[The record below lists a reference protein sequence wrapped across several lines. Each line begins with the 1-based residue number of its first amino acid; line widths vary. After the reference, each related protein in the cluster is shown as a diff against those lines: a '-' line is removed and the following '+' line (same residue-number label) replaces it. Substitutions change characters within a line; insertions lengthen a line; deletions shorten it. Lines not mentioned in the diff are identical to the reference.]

1 MKKGFV
7 KKNKIFGINMLYLVS
22 ILPIIIFSFYK
33 NGWMVYKS
41 GELSLFLSLQYL
53 VIPIIIVLLSYVF
66 ETYYYLCI
74 KKEEDINNVVNSV
87 VPYINT
93 LCYLVC
99 GPANKLFITIPII
112 VVLDVIMKFLDQ
124 KVCINR
130 VALFKCALF
139 GILTILSMYS
149 NLNYHEVTLKV
160 VENDASKLFLGM
172 GVGEIG
178 VTSTLLA
185 IVGYIILLFNN
196 YYKKEIPIICVI
208 SYALVSILLY
218 FGKVVTFNELLV
230 NTFNSGFVFVAVF
243 VASLTT
249 ATPVVKSGR
258 IIYAI
263 LVGIVAAVM
272 VNLVRFNVGI
282 YFGVLVI
289 SLLTPILNKFKL
301 SIE

>member
-7 KKNKIFGINMLYLVS
+7 KKNKIFGINMLYLLS

-33 NGWMVYKS
+33 NGLMVYKT

-53 VIPIIIVLLSYVF
+53 VIPVVIIILSYIF

-74 KKEEDINNVVNSV
+74 KKEDDTNNVFNSI
-87 VPYINT
+87 VPYVNA

-99 GPANKLFITIPII
+99 GPATKLYITIPII
-112 VVLDVIMKFLDQ
+112 VVLDVLMKFLDH
-124 KVCINR
+124 KVSVNR
-130 VALFKCALF
+130 VALFKCVLF
-139 GILTILSMYS
+139 GVLALLSMNS
-149 NLNYHEVTLKV
+149 NLNYHEATLKV
-160 VENDASKLFLGM
+160 VENDPAKLFLGL

-196 YYKKEIPIICVI
+196 YFKREIPIICII

-218 FGKVVTFNELLV
+218 FGGVVNFNELLV
-230 NTFNSGFVFVAVF
+230 NTFNSGFMFAAVF
-243 VASLTT
+243 VASLTN

-263 LVGIVAAVM
+263 LVGIVAGVM
-272 VNLVRFNVGI
+272 VNLVKFNAGI
-282 YFGVLVI
+282 YFGILVI
-289 SLLTPILNKFKL
+289 SLLTPVLNKFKL

>member
-33 NGWMVYKS
+33 NGLMVYKS
-41 GELSLFLSLQYL
+41 GELNLFLSLQYL
-53 VIPIIIVLLSYVF
+53 IIPIIIVILSYVF

-74 KKEEDINNVVNSV
+74 KKDEDNNNIINSII
-87 VPYINT
+87 PYINT
-93 LCYLVC
+93 LCYLVT
-99 GPANKLFITIPII
+99 GPANKLYITIPLI
-112 VVLDVIMKFLDQ
+112 VVLDVAMKFLDQ
-124 KVCINR
+124 KVCLNR
-130 VALFKCALF
+130 VALYKCILF
-139 GILTILSMYS
+139 LVLSLMSLYS
-149 NLNYHEVTLKV
+149 NMNYHEATLKV
-160 VENDASKLFLGM
+160 VESDSSKLFLGM

-185 IVGYIILLFNN
+185 IVGYIILLFNS
-196 YYKKEIPIICVI
+196 YYKKDIPIICLV
-208 SYALVSILLY
+208 SYALVSVLLY

-230 NTFNSGFVFVAVF
+230 NTFNSGFVFIAVF
-243 VASLTT
+243 VASLST
-249 ATPVVKSGR
+249 ATPVVRSGR

-272 VNLVRFNVGI
+272 INLVRFNIGV
-282 YFGVLVI
+282 YFGILVI
-289 SLLTPILNKFKL
+289 SFLTPLLNKFKL